1 MLHNIRERE
10 ISKYLHALLC
20 EIEDGANIAKASF
33 DHGGY
38 KNHLIAFILSFIFS
52 ALKFLACEVIKLDTF
67 ISAMKFE
74 FQYGRETADQH
85 YGRGSLSLQSVMT
98 HANRYYEEVDSIP
111 VKTVHHFF
119 GPHSADANH
128 HFTITVLDQ
137 YINLV
142 TEETAFDVTSLEKLV
157 LVCDGSE
164 AQNWSVQVMG
174 NLVRRFR
181 EVQDKGFFGNL
192 KTLLFVKKSPG
203 HGKVHTSWSFYML
216 T

>member
-20 EIEDGANIAKASF
+20 EIEDGENIAKASF
-33 DHGGY
+33 DHGDY
-38 KNHLIAFILSFIFS
+38 TNHLIAFILSFIFS
-52 ALKFLACEVIKLDTF
+52 ALNFLACVVIQLNTSN
-67 ISAMKFE
+67 SAMKFE

-142 TEETAFDVTSLEKLV
+142 IEETAFDVTSLEKLV

-181 EVQDKGFFGNL
+181 DVQDKGFFVNL

-203 HGKVHTSWSFYML
+203 HGKVYTPLSFCKL